1 MAKVTFTL
9 DEETVQKL
17 RKIAQRTKKPQSMVV
32 REAVAE
38 YAAREDKLTPE
49 EQARMLATIA
59 EMRRMPPTRPQAEV
73 EKELREL
80 RLSRRASSWHRL
92 RRSQG
97 K

>member
-38 YAAREDKLTPE
+38 YAVREDKLTPE
-49 EQARMLATIA
+49 EQARMLETIA
-59 EMRRMPPTRPQAEV
+59 EMRRMAPTRPQSEV

-80 RLSRRASSWHRL
+80 RRSRREGWHR
-92 RRSQG
+92 SWD